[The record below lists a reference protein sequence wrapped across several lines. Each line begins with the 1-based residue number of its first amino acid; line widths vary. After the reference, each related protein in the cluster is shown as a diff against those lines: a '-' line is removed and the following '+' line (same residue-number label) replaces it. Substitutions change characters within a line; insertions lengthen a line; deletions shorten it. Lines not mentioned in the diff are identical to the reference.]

1 MFKTPQITTFE
12 KAHNES
18 NSTQENGRKNNRA
31 KAVIYFNSE
40 KQTPEEE
47 SAAILFALS
56 GKHKILN
63 RSRVSEDAGFVGRNG
78 ERVDEE
84 EDECDRFKQVVHAK
98 RRLSSKFNRN
108 YGDDRGVRVGVAAVE
123 NGASVNATDD
133 DDDEAAV
140 EEEGPPIRAKKG
152 MKTPTEFFL
161 SSAQQTNDCDKNSN
175 KKKTKSNNDRNKEDI
190 DVERVKVSG
199 VRNDRLEIL
208 ENIMVRANAPIGWI
222 SYARE
227 MVRGEDL
234 VLSLLSNARDDAD
247 DAYVT
252 MNDKN
257 KRKKKMKSNNK
268 KKKNNNNK
276 NESSDNDEDNDDDND
291 NDNDNDGDFKIDSA
305 VKRARTIKGVTQVA
319 AQANS
324 LCLET
329 NASAAWL
336 ECIAADAHDRARQV
350 RRTTNRSE
358 KMRKSILM
366 SKKKLQNNNTGHDNN
381 NNIASFAAAEVSNLA
396 LANILANW
404 ELHLSEQ
411 IGVSCTVLNDLETIA
426 ERVLLLVANDDNNDN
441 DNETTTTEF
450 SIEKLEH
457 STVKRDKEVS
467 ILAKG
472 MQDRAE
478 KVAARALL

>member
-257 KRKKKMKSNNK
+257 KRKKKMKSNNNK
-268 KKKNNNNK
+268 K
-276 NESSDNDEDNDDDND
+276 
-291 NDNDNDGDFKIDSA
+291 
-305 VKRARTIKGVTQVA
+305 
-319 AQANS
+319 
-324 LCLET
+324 
-329 NASAAWL
+329 
-336 ECIAADAHDRARQV
+336 
-350 RRTTNRSE
+350 
-358 KMRKSILM
+358 
-366 SKKKLQNNNTGHDNN
+366 
-381 NNIASFAAAEVSNLA
+381 
-396 LANILANW
+396 
-404 ELHLSEQ
+404 
-411 IGVSCTVLNDLETIA
+411 
-426 ERVLLLVANDDNNDN
+426 
-441 DNETTTTEF
+441 
-450 SIEKLEH
+450 
-457 STVKRDKEVS
+457 
-467 ILAKG
+467 
-472 MQDRAE
+472 
-478 KVAARALL
+478 